1 MPKSSVTCVK
11 PADPPFLKKL
21 KERVGYKEGPT
32 VNTKREELPQD
43 TDDRDV
49 DLNEEKP
56 VVVVLNEGD
65 LTAEEAEAFSQDR
78 EDDKPQGGKILF
90 KKPIK
95 RTAEEENVNSSTS
108 KAKKLKDAVVVNRE
122 KVSSVKDSRL
132 LSFDQDE
139 DEED

>member
-1 MPKSSVTCVK
+1 MVTHEPRWLQKVFHVYL
-11 PADPPFLKKL
+11 A
-21 KERVGYKEGPT
+21 
-32 VNTKREELPQD
+32 
-43 TDDRDV
+43 
-49 DLNEEKP
+49 
-56 VVVVLNEGD
+56 
-65 LTAEEAEAFSQDR
+65 
-78 EDDKPQGGKILF
+78 DDKPQGGKILF

-139 DEED
+139 DEEDWPMSFALSLCKYILCVGGLF